1 MKGCF
6 HCKGNHVMVSHCL
19 PKYSYMTISQYS
31 RAVLPLLLFLIC
43 APVQAANEYVGSQ
56 YTDGV
61 VFSMVVVQDHLQAIP
76 WPNVHAPIATGKI
89 ESWLIRWK
97 IDDLRTNQPNSSEEV
112 IYLAKQ
118 SRTGEIL
125 DGFRAS
131 ASTNFIIC
139 NPANAVELW
148 SITPKKAAQLS
159 KSLPADNPAIT
170 PPPARLF
177 SRSEKYFFL
186 WKPTPA
192 IYAVSNL
199 SIVKEIKA
207 TENFKKFEADLRKE
221 GGWTEAL
228 TDDLKYLVH
237 VPLKF
242 GGPINQKQMIDTS
255 HCYDFDKDEYTT
267 WKLHVG
273 TNETQIVAAESLD
286 NHLNFIAFWEDT
298 GTKHLGILNQESQVV
313 AELPTEG
320 TTDTQF
326 WRNSAWDYA
335 NSRFLIREPG
345 VRLTIYDYRTK
356 QTQHFSLKFGDLRTL

>member
-1 MKGCF
+1 M
-6 HCKGNHVMVSHCL
+6 S
-19 PKYSYMTISQYS
+19 ISQFN
-31 RAVLPLLLFLIC
+31 RALLPLLLFLFS
-43 APVQAANEYVGSQ
+43 APVQAANEYIGSQ
-56 YTDGV
+56 FTDGN
-61 VFSMVVVQDHLQAIP
+61 VFSMVVVQEHLLAIP
-76 WPNVHAPIATGKI
+76 WPNVHAPIATGNI
-89 ESWLIRWK
+89 ESWLVRWK
-97 IDDLRTNQPNSSEEV
+97 IGNLTTNQLNPSEQV

-118 SRTGEIL
+118 PRTGEIL

-148 SITPKKAAQLS
+148 LIKPQKAAQLS
-159 KSLPADNPAIT
+159 KSLPAEDPATT

-177 SRSEKYFFL
+177 SRSEKYLFL
-186 WKPTPA
+186 WKPNPA

-221 GGWTEAL
+221 GGWVEAL

-237 VPLKF
+237 VPLQF
-242 GGPINQKQMIDTS
+242 GGPFNQKQMIDTP
-255 HCYDFDKDEYTT
+255 HCYDFDKDEYTI
-267 WKLHVG
+267 WKLHAG

-286 NHLNFIAFWEDT
+286 SHLNFIAFWVDA
-298 GTKHLGILNQESQVV
+298 GTKHLGILGRDSQVL
-313 AELPTEG
+313 AELPTKG

-326 WRNSAWDYA
+326 WRNSAWDYV

-345 VRLTIYDYRTK
+345 ARLTIYDYRTK
-356 QTQHFSLKFGDLRTL
+356 QTQHFSLKLDDLKTP